1 MARLLVQRKTG
12 SAAPQSR
19 ITRIGRQIIAAITY
33 FAATF
38 EPLADRRLP

>member
-19 ITRIGRQIIAAITY
+19 ITRIRQIIAAITY